1 MCWGDMEGSEEKRGN
16 ICIDMSSFFLGGEE
30 EVLDDD
36 AAVVGVQLVIYP
48 LSFSANFF
56 SFISLKKKTSFT

>member
-36 AAVVGVQLVIYP
+36 AAVVGVQLLYTHFLSPPIFF
-48 LSFSANFF
+48 LSF
-56 SFISLKKKTSFT
+56 L